1 MLAGRRRAIVNA
13 LAVRYVLSRS
23 RPSSLELYACNY
35 ELEGQGER
43 AREKPEIVEQLALTT
58 RIRLSAH
65 AVTLEICVGPNTATI
80 W

>member
-1 MLAGRRRAIVNA
+1 MLADGRRAIVTA
-13 LAVRYVLSRS
+13 LAVHYVLSRS
-23 RPSSLELYACNY
+23 RTSSQELYACNY

-43 AREKPEIVEQLALTT
+43 AREKPEIVKQLALTG
-58 RIRLSAH
+58 RIRLAAH